1 MSQNTTEQKK
11 MRIGDYVLS
20 TKIGQGGAAEIF
32 KGRQVSLDR
41 EVAIKV
47 LSSKLTND
55 PDTVRRF
62 ELESMVIAKLNHPNI
77 VHVIDKG
84 YASGRY
90 YFVMAYIDGTSLR
103 EVIDSKRIPLKNKLE
118 MIVQVCK
125 ALDYAHN
132 NGVIHRDI
140 KPSNVLIDRQGN
152 ALVADF
158 GIAQLIGSTEGEV
171 TSTDLILGT
180 LAYMSPEQKIS
191 STNVDQTTD
200 IYALGIIIY
209 EILAGKKPLGHF
221 KKPTELSNNLD
232 SKFDEIVLKCLAQ
245 EPKDRYQRA
254 VELKNDILDI
264 LNQELYKDKT
274 DDINFDQT
282 DSFMHRCRYLD
293 TIKETAYN
301 STVLVENKLNK
312 KLYVIKKHN
321 RGEMG
326 RKEAKL
332 LGNLE
337 HENILNVFGAGGDD
351 DKTVIILEYAQ
362 GGSLSDRMVRKYNWK
377 NAFKILID
385 ILKGLDHAHKNNIIH
400 GNMRPS
406 NILFDSNE
414 VIKLSD
420 FGMPAHYNDDKEENW
435 YSSPEKTISKQSDI
449 FALGVILHRMLM
461 SDNPKFDDK
470 QKLIFGELEDR
481 LPEKI
486 LSILEKMVSYN
497 VENRYSSCQEIL
509 LDIKDFNDHQND
521 IMINDNTGSAKK
533 SNSKS
538 LSFWAYPIGGFG
550 ILLGILATLYF
561 TGFFN

>member
-11 MRIGDYVLS
+11 MRIGDYVLT
-20 TKIGQGGAAEIF
+20 TKIGQGGVAEIF

-158 GIAQLIGSTEGEV
+158 GIAQLIGSTEGDV

-221 KKPTELSNNLD
+221 KRPTEINDSLD
-232 SKFDEIVLKCLAQ
+232 PRFDEIVLKCLAQ

-264 LNQELYKDKT
+264 LNQELYKDKNN
-274 DDINFDQT
+274 DIDFNKA

-332 LGNLE
+332 LGNLV
-337 HENILNVFGAGGDD
+337 HENILSVFGAGGEDNR
-351 DKTVIILEYAQ
+351 TVIILEYAQ

-377 NAFKILID
+377 NAFKIIVD
-385 ILKGLDHAHKNNIIH
+385 ILSGLDYAHKNNIIH
-400 GNMRPS
+400 GNIRPS
-406 NILFDSNE
+406 NVLFDADE
-414 VIKLSD
+414 IVKLSD
-420 FGMPAHYNDDKEENW
+420 FGMPPHYDDETEENW

-449 FALGVILHRMLM
+449 YAVGVILHRMLT
-461 SDNPKFDDK
+461 SENPKFDDK
-470 QKLIFGELEDR
+470 KNLISNELKDR
-481 LPEKI
+481 LPSNI
-486 LSILEKMVSYN
+486 LNILEKMICFN
-497 VENRYSSCQEIL
+497 AEERYSSCQEIL
-509 LDIKDFNDHQND
+509 LDIKDFNDSQND
-521 IMINDNTGSAKK
+521 IMINNGTGSTKK
-533 SNSKS
+533 SSSKS